1 MLVTPSVSVVI
12 PWRSDDPERT
22 EIFRWCLHRWGSL
35 TDYRIITPND
45 GQTEGPFNRS
55 KAVNRGVALAAGD
68 DVVIVS
74 DADTAIRH
82 GQPEAMIAALRSGAN
97 WVIGY
102 SRFVHLAQVATQEA
116 LSAPVDVALPENP
129 SGPSVRY
136 ASWESVCGLW
146 AMRTE
151 DYHLIGGNDEGFEGW
166 GSEDTAFAMKADTL
180 LGKHERLPGVGLHLF
195 HELRP
200 DRKTDASA
208 RANYERLGRYEKAA
222 GDPEAMTALVR
233 ESL

>member
-1 MLVTPSVSVVI
+1 MTSVAVVI
-12 PWRSDDPERT
+12 PFRSDDPER
-22 EIFRWCLHRWGSL
+22 IGILRWTLGRWGEL
-35 TDYRIITPND
+35 TDWPILTPHD
-45 GQTEGPFNRS
+45 DRTEGPFNRS
-55 KAVNRGVALAAGD
+55 KAVNRGVAMAETEY
-68 DVVIVS
+68 VIVADS
-74 DADTAIRH
+74 DTAVRH
-82 GQPEAMIAALRSGAN
+82 GQAEAMLGLLHSSP
-97 WVIGY
+97 WTIGY

-116 LSAPVDVALPENP
+116 LAAPVDVALPANP
-129 SGPSVRY
+129 RGPSVRY
-136 ASWESVCGLW
+136 ASGKSVCGLW

-166 GSEDTAFAMKADTL
+166 GSEDTAFALKADTL

-200 DRKTDASA
+200 DRKTDRHAK
-208 RANYERLGRYEKAA
+208 ANYERLGRYEKAA

>member
-1 MLVTPSVSVVI
+1 MTSVAVVI
-12 PWRSDDPERT
+12 PFRSEDPERI
-22 EIFRWCLHRWGSL
+22 EILRWTLGRWGKL
-35 TDYRIITPND
+35 TDWPILTPHD
-45 GQTEGPFNRS
+45 DRTEGPFNRS
-55 KAVNRGVALAAGD
+55 RAVNRGVAMAGTEY
-68 DVVIVS
+68 VVVA

-82 GQPEAMIAALRSGAN
+82 GQAEALIGLLTTAPWA
-97 WVIGY
+97 IGY

-116 LSAPVDVALPENP
+116 LAAPVDVALPENP

-200 DRKTDASA
+200 DRKTDPAA
-208 RANYERLGRYEKAA
+208 RANYERLGRYEKAN
-222 GDPEAMTALVR
+222 GNPEAMTALVR

>member
-1 MLVTPSVSVVI
+1 MTPSVSVVI

-74 DADTAIRH
+74 DADTAIIH
-82 GQPEAMIAALRSGAN
+82 GQPEAMIAALQNGAN
-97 WVIGY
+97 WTIGY

-116 LSAPVDVALPENP
+116 LASPVDIVLPSNP
-129 SGPSVRY
+129 RGPSVRY

-200 DRKTDASA
+200 DRKTDRHAK
-208 RANYERLGRYEKAA
+208 ANFERLRLYEKAA
-222 GDPEAMTALVR
+222 GDPESMTALVR

>member
-1 MLVTPSVSVVI
+1 MTSVAVVI
-12 PWRSDDPERT
+12 PFRSEDHVR
-22 EIFRWCLHRWGSL
+22 IGILRWTLGRWGQL
-35 TDYRIITPND
+35 TDWPILTPHD
-45 GQTEGPFNRS
+45 DRTEGPFNRS
-55 KAVNRGVALAAGD
+55 RAVNRGVAMAGTEY
-68 DVVIVS
+68 VIVA
-74 DADTAIRH
+74 DADTAVRH
-82 GQPEAMIAALRSGAN
+82 GQAELMIGQLGAGAP
-97 WVIGY
+97 WIIGY
-102 SRFVHLAQVATQEA
+102 SRFVHLGQVATQEA
-116 LSAPVDVALPENP
+116 LSAPVDIELPANP
-129 SGPSVRY
+129 RGPSVRY
-136 ASWESVCGLW
+136 SSWESVCGLW

-200 DRKTDASA
+200 DRKTDAAA

-233 ESL
+233 ETL